1 MLLLGTEILAAPHEP
16 ILREGEKGSYMVL
29 LQRAVTKVT
38 ANLPDGRQA
47 LLAVRVSGDLVG
59 EMSALSGT
67 PRSATVTPCG
77 PATTR
82 VVHRREWRPF
92 LNEHPDVALAIAAN
106 MAARFRWANQRR
118 LDFASYTATVRL
130 ARILVELS
138 EVHGQAVAGGRSV
151 GVDLTQPE
159 LATLCGAS
167 MATVEKSFRELRDA
181 GLVETG
187 RRHILVRDVSGLY
200 RRADLDGPR

>member
-1 MLLLGTEILAAPHEP
+1 
-16 ILREGEKGSYMVL
+16 MVL
-29 LQRAVTKVT
+29 LQRAVAKVT

-47 LLAVRVSGDLVG
+47 LLAIRVSGDLVG
-59 EMSALSGT
+59 EMSALCGT
-67 PRSATVTPCG
+67 TRSATVTPCG

-82 VVHRREWRPF
+82 IIHRREWRPF
-92 LNEHPDVALAIAAN
+92 MHKHPDVALAVAAN

-118 LDFASYTATVRL
+118 LDFASYPATVRL

-138 EVHGQAVAGGRSV
+138 EAHGQAVAGGRSV

-167 MATVEKSFRELRDA
+167 MPTVEKSFRDLRDG

-187 RRHILVRDVSGLY
+187 RRHIVVLDVDGLY
-200 RRADLDGPR
+200 ARADLDAPTTAHPTRR